1 MRAIAYFLCRKDSKR
16 IANSMKLAD
25 KSNIITNQSLY
36 YYDPKS
42 MLLPAKSNGITCET
56 QCNCQS
62 KSMLLDGNNDANR

>member
-1 MRAIAYFLCRKDSKR
+1 
-16 IANSMKLAD
+16 MKLAD